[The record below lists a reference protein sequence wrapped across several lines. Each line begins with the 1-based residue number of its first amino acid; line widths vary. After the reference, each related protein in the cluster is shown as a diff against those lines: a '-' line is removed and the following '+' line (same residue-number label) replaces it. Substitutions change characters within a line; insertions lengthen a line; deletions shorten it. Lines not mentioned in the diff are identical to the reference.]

1 MTNVPDFCFFLS
13 KEMAVPSLLKTACC
27 KKERMRKDC
36 LIINIG
42 KLITVVAWL
51 NREDFG
57 GFSHWC
63 KLWNHASSIA
73 LSQLS
78 AVMLEL
84 VVLFMTVAVT
94 MFVQRWPQSYE
105 MNFLRVKTVFGFPM
119 FEFFQQFLS
128 TVTRALFF
136 IMKFRYFPSQT
147 CFVASSFS
155 GEREQR
161 IAPCQCKRLVCTGYL
176 PESKDF
182 FFLML
187 SFYCVD
193 LVLCMHGLLL
203 SGFFHLYEIIVG
215 EWLLPLIPSYNLEKH

>member
-42 KLITVVAWL
+42 KLITVVARL

-128 TVTRALFF
+128 TVTWALFF

-155 GEREQR
+155 GERKQR
-161 IAPCQCKRLVCTGYL
+161 IAPCQCKWLVCTGYL

-182 FFLML
+182 FFNAE
-187 SFYCVD
+187 F
-193 LVLCMHGLLL
+193 
-203 SGFFHLYEIIVG
+203 
-215 EWLLPLIPSYNLEKH
+215 